1 MRSPFDQFLAGQQDA
16 ISEQAQQGWVLF
28 NGKARC
34 MTCHQFNQSN
44 PIGSDDRFHNIGVA
58 ARHQDFES
66 LAGKALAALQ
76 KDDGLK
82 AIDELALSTDLSEL
96 GRFMVTRNRS
106 DIGGFRT
113 SQLRNIGL
121 TGPYM
126 HDGSLVTLWDVMD
139 HYNKGGEANPFLDGG
154 IEPLALTEE
163 EIDAV
168 VALMFTMTD
177 ERFADQNQALFEQQR
192 ARAATQRPFR
202 DTALAM
208 RQALPFEERVTGKP
222 Q

>member
-1 MRSPFDQFLAGQQDA
+1 VWRA
-16 ISEQAQQGWVLF
+16 
-28 NGKARC
+28 
-34 MTCHQFNQSN
+34 
-44 PIGSDDRFHNIGVA
+44 VA
-58 ARHQDFES
+58 LSIFPAMFPGPLGES
-66 LAGKALAALQ
+66 LAGKALATLQ

-82 AIDELALSTDLSEL
+82 AIDELALSTDMSEL
-96 GRFMVTRNRS
+96 GRFMVTKNRS

-168 VALMFTMTD
+168 VALLFTMTD
-177 ERFADQNQALFEQQR
+177 ERFADQNRALFEEQR
-192 ARAATQRPFR
+192 TRAATQRPIR
-202 DTALAM
+202 DNALAM
-208 RQALPFEERVTGKP
+208 RQVLPFEQRATGKP
-222 Q
+222 QSGWAEGPDRDVK